1 MLCERKDDMSKL
13 TDLVTQL
20 AAPIAEKNGCEIWDV
35 EYVKEAGIWYL
46 RVYIDCEGGVN
57 IDQCEAIS
65 RELDPILDEKDYIE
79 GNYTFEV
86 SSAGAERVLKRP
98 SDFAR
103 FIGSTVEVKLYKSRN
118 GSKEFVGLLQ
128 GYENGTTAVEV
139 AGRTE
144 LFTKEETAQVRLRIT
159 F

>member
-1 MLCERKDDMSKL
+1 MSKL
-13 TDLVTQL
+13 TDLVAQL

>member
-1 MLCERKDDMSKL
+1 MSKL